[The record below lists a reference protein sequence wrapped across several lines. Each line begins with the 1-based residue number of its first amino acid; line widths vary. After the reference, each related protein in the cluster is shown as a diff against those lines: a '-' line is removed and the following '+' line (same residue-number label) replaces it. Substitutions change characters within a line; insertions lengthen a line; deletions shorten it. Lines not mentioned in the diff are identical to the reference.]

1 MVRIELLEWDKAQ
14 PIAGPIRFAIFVGE
28 QNVPP
33 GIELDDLDAKCLHAI
48 AYDPD
53 GRAIGTGRLLPD
65 GRIGR
70 MAVVKDWRRQGV
82 GAEILE
88 ALVAEAARRGH
99 AEVVLSAQLQAAE
112 FYRSHGFVAEG
123 KVYQE
128 AGILHQ
134 AMRRMLGP
142 LKPAA

>member
-1 MVRIELLEWDKAQ
+1 MELMPWEKAQ
-14 PIAGPIRFAIFVGE
+14 PIAAPIRFAIFVGE

-33 GIELDDLDAKCLHAI
+33 GIELDEMDEKSLHAI
-48 AYDPD
+48 AFDEA
-53 GRAIGTGRLLPD
+53 GKAVGTGRLLPE

-70 MAVVKDWRRQGV
+70 MAVVREWRRRGV

-88 ALVAEAARRGH
+88 ALIAEAKRRGL
-99 AEVVLSAQLQAAE
+99 AEVKLSAQLQAAE

-123 KVYQE
+123 KVYTE

-134 AMRRMLGP
+134 AMRKN
-142 LKPAA
+142 LK

>member
-1 MVRIELLEWDKAQ
+1 MFRIELMAWDKAQ

-33 GIELDDLDAKCLHAI
+33 GIELDELDAKCLHAI
-48 AYDPD
+48 AYDPE
-53 GRAIGTGRLLPD
+53 GKAIGTGRLLPD
-65 GRIGR
+65 GHIGR
-70 MAVVKDWRRQGV
+70 MAVVKEWRRQGV

-134 AMRRMLGP
+134 AMRRVLGP
-142 LKPAA
+142 VKPAA